1 MRRML
6 DLTDINSVAG
16 KKLYSHS
23 IRFNYVGE
31 LGAGNGVSGEYK
43 ALILSPQETP
53 YNDDNGGVEVAI
65 EKGIFLRG
73 HSVSPAN
80 NYTYFIL
87 NIPDGGMFLGYF
99 LLFNQDLKT
108 VESDGN
114 EEFHV
119 IEDIVTEWN

>member
-6 DLTDINSVAG
+6 DLTDIKDVFG

-23 IRFNYVGE
+23 ILFNYVGATGV
-31 LGAGNGVSGEYK
+31 GAGVSGEYH
-43 ALILSPQETP
+43 ALILSTKETP
-53 YNDDNGGVEVAI
+53 FNDNNGGVEGAV
-65 EKGIFLRG
+65 ETGIFLRG
-73 HSVSPAN
+73 NSVSPAN

-87 NIPDGGMFLGYF
+87 NIPDGGIFLGYF
-99 LLFNQDLKT
+99 LLFNQDLQT

-114 EEFHV
+114 EEFHI